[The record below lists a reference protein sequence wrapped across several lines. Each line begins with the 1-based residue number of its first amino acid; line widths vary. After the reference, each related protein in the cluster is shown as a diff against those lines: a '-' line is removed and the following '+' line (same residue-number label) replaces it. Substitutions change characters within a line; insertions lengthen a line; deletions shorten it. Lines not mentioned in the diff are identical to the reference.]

1 MSAEQ
6 ESKGGSDCD
15 PKDVQG
21 FECDGERYKKQHEVS
36 QGAEA
41 KLKEFKTQ
49 YDTARALYIKAADE
63 ADAKLT
69 TIGQKLKNVEDLVS
83 CHIDEDLQE
92 CFKSKVKEVLKEVA
106 QCDTVA
112 TGCCTTELP
121 PEGPAAESEQ
131 QYQQEEEEAKK
142 PQSTV
147 LDLAAQIAEWRRVT
161 QLNTDC
167 YTRLGSEAA
176 EIAKRVTTLDADVT
190 KLAAD
195 VNLEGRDWK
204 RLYVRWYIAW
214 LQSQPKTIKGG
225 FDSVDKYMDCLCR
238 TLVAIGQ
245 GWRKII
251 VLEGDKAYLEC
262 IEKSKKAECELKKK
276 NIVDEVVGR
285 CANCKNGDSEGD
297 PSSDPDCGCSE
308 HTKESEVA

>member
-6 ESKGGSDCD
+6 ESKGGSYCD
-15 PKDVQG
+15 PKDVEG
-21 FECDGERYKKQHEVS
+21 FECDGERYKKQNEVS

-63 ADAKLT
+63 ATAKLKA
-69 TIGQKLKNVEDLVS
+69 IKEKLDNVKNLVS
-83 CHIDEDLQE
+83 CHIADASKT
-92 CFKSKVKEVLKEVA
+92 CFKSKVEEVLQEIAKCDNVA
-106 QCDTVA
+106 S
-112 TGCCTTELP
+112 GCCWVELP
-121 PEGPAAESEQ
+121 PEGPTTESEQ
-131 QYQQEEEEAKK
+131 QQETNK

-147 LDLAAQIAEWRRVT
+147 LDLAAQIAEWRRIT

-167 YTRLGSEAA
+167 YTRLGSEAS
-176 EIAKRVTTLDADVT
+176 EITKRVTALEADVT

-214 LQSQPKTIKGG
+214 LQSQPDTINGG
-225 FDSVDKYMDCLCR
+225 FASVDKYMDCLCR
-238 TLVAIGQ
+238 TLVAIGK

-251 VLEGDKAYLEC
+251 VLEGEKAYLEC
-262 IEKSKKAECELKKK
+262 IEKSKKAECEVKKK
-276 NIVDEVVGR
+276 NIVDEAVGR